1 MCVYAG
7 HSLTVQGKGTIL
19 YPREKNTSE
28 GRAVNIW
35 EKILKRLEHWG
46 EYVAVLV
53 KWIAIGFVVGV
64 VGGGVGAA
72 FHIGVEWATELRHAH
87 PQVLWLLPVAGALIT
102 LLYRALRLEGE
113 GTNNIIESVHF
124 GKNVPLLLVPLIFV
138 ATCLTHLVGGSA
150 GREGAALQIGGGIGY
165 QTGRLMHL
173 GEKELPLTTQCGM
186 AALFAALFGTP
197 LTAAIFALEVISV
210 GVIYYA
216 GLIPCIT
223 AAAVGFGV
231 AKVMGVAP
239 TRYAILAP
247 EVDAPMMVR
256 VLLLA
261 VACAVVSIL
270 FVRGMH
276 WIEHG
281 AKKFITGSYRRAIAG
296 GLLLLI
302 LSHSFGTDYNGA
314 GMDVIA
320 RALSGEAD
328 SWAWLIKILFTAITI
343 GFGFKGGE
351 VVPSFFVGATFGCVL
366 APLLAIPAPFGAAI
380 GLVAVFCGAVNC
392 PVASVILSIEL
403 FGAEG
408 LLFFAAACAV
418 SYLMSGYSGLYS
430 SQTILYSKQKAEYI
444 NIHTKE

>member
-1 MCVYAG
+1 M
-7 HSLTVQGKGTIL
+7 
-19 YPREKNTSE
+19 
-28 GRAVNIW
+28 
-35 EKILKRLEHWG
+35 G
-46 EYVAVLV
+46 EYIAVLV
-53 KWIAIGFVVGV
+53 KWVAIGFVVGV
-64 VGGGVGAA
+64 LGGGVGAF
-72 FHIGVEWATELRHAH
+72 FHIGVERATELRMAH
-87 PQVLWLLPVAGALIT
+87 PQVLWLLPVAGVVIVA
-102 LLYRALRLEGE
+102 LYRALRLEGE
-113 GTNNIIESVHF
+113 GTNKIIESVHF
-124 GKNVPLLLVPLIFV
+124 GKNVPVLLVPLIFV

-173 GEKELPLTTQCGM
+173 DEKDLPLTTQCGM

-223 AAAVGFGV
+223 AAAVGYGV

-247 EVDAPMMVR
+247 AVDTAMMVR
-256 VLLLA
+256 VLFLA
-261 VACAVVSIL
+261 VACAVVSII

-281 AKKFITGSYRRAIAG
+281 AKKFISGSYRRAIFG

-302 LSHSFGTDYNGA
+302 LSHSFGTDFNGA

-320 RALSGEAD
+320 RALEGGAEP
-328 SWAWLIKILFTAITI
+328 WAWLIKILFTAVTI

-418 SYLMSGYSGLYS
+418 SYLMSGYSGLYT
-430 SQTILYSKQKAEYI
+430 SQIIMYSKKRAQFI
-444 NIHTKE
+444 NVHTKE